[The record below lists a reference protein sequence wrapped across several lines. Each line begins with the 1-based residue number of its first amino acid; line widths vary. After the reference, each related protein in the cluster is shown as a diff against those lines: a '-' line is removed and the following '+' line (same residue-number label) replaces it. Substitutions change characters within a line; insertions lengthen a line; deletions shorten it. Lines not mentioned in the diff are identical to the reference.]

1 MTGLLPCVAVIN
13 VACQAAVVASD
24 VSPRLCLREAPPP
37 PNPPNTRSRRQPI
50 LHRVSS
56 MSEFM
61 PRAQGPYSVPG

>member
-24 VSPRLCLREAPPP
+24 VSPRLFLREATSPPL
-37 PNPPNTRSRRQPI
+37 PNTRSSRQPI
-50 LHRVSS
+50 LYRVSS